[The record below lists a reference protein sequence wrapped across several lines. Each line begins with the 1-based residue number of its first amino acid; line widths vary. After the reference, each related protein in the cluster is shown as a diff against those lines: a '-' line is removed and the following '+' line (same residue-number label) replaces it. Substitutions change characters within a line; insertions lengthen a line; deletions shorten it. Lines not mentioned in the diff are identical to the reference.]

1 MKVTQHH
8 SGIKPCQKEH
18 KVCVH
23 LQSIK
28 HEQKQENKK
37 QEKSL
42 QPQLKPQ
49 KSSIKKVVQKKKK
62 QFKEIKKKKVIQA
75 KKKPSPPRKK
85 IQKKPL
91 HVTPPKVMKE
101 VKKQKKEIVSSVEPS
116 KKQNTLLK
124 ETIDKTV
131 HKKVIPNQPKSES
144 KTVQE
149 KYLENNLAEIQQLIK
164 ENLYYPRRA
173 RKKGIEGEVA
183 LSFVLMENGEVSSVE
198 IIKCDYDILGRAAK
212 RTIEELSGD
221 FPQPKEELTITLPI
235 VYSLHK

>member
-62 QFKEIKKKKVIQA
+62 VIQA

-85 IQKKPL
+85 NQKKPL
-91 HVTPPKVMKE
+91 HVTPPKVTKE